1 MLPGIDDGAPDMP
14 TALAMARAAVA
25 DGIELCACTP
35 HIFPGRYDN
44 TRQIIEWSAHALR
57 DALSSENI
65 PLQIV
70 IGADTHLVPGLLDRL
85 RSGDVPTLAG
95 SAYLLLEPA
104 HNAIPRDFERS
115 VHALLAAGYLP
126 VITHP
131 ERLKWIDDY
140 YDVFKRLVAR
150 GAWMQVTAGSLT
162 GRFDSAA
169 RYWGEKMLD
178 EGLVHLL
185 ATDAHGI
192 GKRPPLLAEGRRA
205 AEKWVGADEAKRQV
219 IDRPRSIIDHLP
231 ADATPAPTGR
241 APGQRSW
248 LARLIGR

>member
-25 DGIELCACTP
+25 DGIVLCACTP
-35 HIFPGRYDN
+35 HVFPGRFDN
-44 TRQIIEWSAHALR
+44 TRQTIEWSAQALR
-57 DALSSENI
+57 DALRSENI
-65 PLQIV
+65 ALQIV
-70 IGADTHLVPGLLDRL
+70 VGADTRLVPGLLDRL
-85 RSGDVPTLAG
+85 RNDEVPTLAG

-104 HNAIPRDFERS
+104 HDVIPRDFEHS
-115 VHALLAAGYLP
+115 VHALLGAGYLP

-162 GRFDSAA
+162 GRFDSDA

-192 GKRPPLLAEGRRA
+192 RKRPPLLAEGRRA
-205 AEKWVGADEAKRQV
+205 AEKWVGADEAARLV
-219 IDRPRSIIDHLP
+219 IDRPRSIIDHQR
-231 ADATPAPTGR
+231 ADATPAPMGR
-241 APGQRSW
+241 SLGRRSW